1 MTPELDVVNTPDF
14 LGSLGERPMDEL
26 RAVRSRCQ
34 SLENALS
41 YVRRLIQGRVDIVG
55 GELQRRREGGGSGD
69 VSELIGRLPD
79 ILSEGSRSEGGPGSV
94 RPPHSMEPDSDV
106 TAQLEVMLDEVITS
120 GELGS
125 VAELDEDRLE
135 AALAGLNDLEDR
147 VSANRKTLHSVIDS
161 VQGEVI
167 RRYSSGEESVDNLL
181 K

>member
-1 MTPELDVVNTPDF
+1 
-14 LGSLGERPMDEL
+14 
-26 RAVRSRCQ
+26 
-34 SLENALS
+34 
-41 YVRRLIQGRVDIVG
+41 
-55 GELQRRREGGGSGD
+55 
-69 VSELIGRLPD
+69 
-79 ILSEGSRSEGGPGSV
+79 
-94 RPPHSMEPDSDV
+94 MEPDSDV